1 MIVSN
6 NDPQQT
12 IHAHKIS
19 VANTAVI
26 LTIMQELQIPST
38 VVILDIYWKIPLYSH
53 NTVDYGFP
61 SVLKARENHHFCT
74 ELGRMGNRF
83 PGLDR
88 VLIG

>member
-1 MIVSN
+1 MNVSN

-12 IHAHKIS
+12 IHAHNIS

-38 VVILDIYWKIPLYSH
+38 MVIRDIYWKIPLYSH
-53 NTVDYGFP
+53 NTVDYSFL
-61 SVLKARENHHFCT
+61 SVLKASENRHFCT
-74 ELGRMGNRF
+74 ELGNMGNCF